1 MKNFRILK
9 YIVICAILGIVG
21 LVALLTDL
29 SKDKKGPVFQSEMD
43 VLTVSTGAEGVDLLE
58 GLIAMDEVDGDVTAS
73 IVIEQ
78 MSRIQA
84 DGSRTITYGAFD
96 SSNNVSKYIRM
107 LQYTDYRSPRF
118 SLKGALI
125 FQSWD
130 LSTALNMIQV
140 TDCIDGNITNKMK
153 LYSVENRTSHSR
165 ILTVYVT
172 NSSGETLTQSFP
184 VEVLNVT
191 PEEYGM
197 MPQLALSQY
206 VVYKNV
212 GDAEENW
219 ETYLKSVKVVK
230 DMGDIEEAL
239 QDIEDLSQVNISAET
254 DMKKPGIY
262 TVDYTYTD
270 EMGSTG
276 KTRLF
281 VIVEE

>member
-1 MKNFRILK
+1 MKNLSVLK
-9 YIVICAILGIVG
+9 YIVLCAILGIVG
-21 LVALLTDL
+21 LAALLTDQA
-29 SKDKKGPVFQSEMD
+29 KDQRGPVFQSEAD
-43 VLTVSTGAEGVDLLE
+43 VMTVSVTAGEVDLMA
-58 GLIAMDEVDGDVTAS
+58 GLTAVDDVDGDVTDS

-78 MSRIQA
+78 MSRIQS

-96 SSNNVSKYIRM
+96 SSNNVSKYTRT
-107 LQYTDYRSPRF
+107 LQYTDYSSPKF
-118 SLKGALI
+118 ALKGALI
-125 FQSWD
+125 FQSWN
-130 LSTALNMIQV
+130 LNEALNMIQV

-153 LYSVENRTSHSR
+153 LYSVEEGSSRSR

-184 VEVLNVT
+184 VEVLGVT
-191 PEEYGM
+191 AEAYSD
-197 MPQLALSQY
+197 MPQLKLSEY
-206 VVYKNV
+206 VVYKKV
-212 GDAEENW
+212 GDAEDSW

-230 DMGDIEEAL
+230 NIDNTKEL

-254 DMKKPGIY
+254 DMEKAGIY